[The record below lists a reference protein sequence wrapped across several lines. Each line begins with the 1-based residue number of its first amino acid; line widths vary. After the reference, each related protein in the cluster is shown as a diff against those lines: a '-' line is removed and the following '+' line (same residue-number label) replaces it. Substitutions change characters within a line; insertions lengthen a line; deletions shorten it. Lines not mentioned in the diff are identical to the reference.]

1 MLKFR
6 LSLFVI
12 TASLGLSA
20 CTQKDTSVTM
30 DASDTQAASSVA
42 SNVASA
48 TAVTFTQ
55 TLTSK
60 DGKLSIVVNG
70 DFADA
75 MDSANDKVDQ
85 AQINSLT
92 LLQYDA
98 SSNITLAVS
107 NLGEIKIKANEYF
120 KNLADSL
127 KNNAAISNIK
137 VGIATENR
145 MNYRFSHQQNGAL
158 LNESC
163 VALIGSNNLYSV
175 CASSDSASD
184 AALAATLKTIN
195 VQNS

>member
-1 MLKFR
+1 MLKSRLWLFGLIAL
-6 LSLFVI
+6 LSL
-12 TASLGLSA
+12 TA

-30 DASDTQAASSVA
+30 DASDTQAASSDV
-42 SNVASA
+42 SA
-48 TAVTFTQ
+48 AAATSTQ

-60 DGKLSIVVNG
+60 DGKLSIVVDG
-70 DFADA
+70 GFVDV
-75 MDSANDKVDQ
+75 MDSAQDWIDQ
-85 AQINSLT
+85 AQVNNLT
-92 LLQYDA
+92 LLQHDDD
-98 SSNITLAVS
+98 SNITLAVN
-107 NLGEIKIKANEYF
+107 NLGSIKIKADEYF

-127 KNNAAISNIK
+127 KNNADISNTK

-145 MNYRFSHQQNGAL
+145 MNYRFSHQQNGSL